1 MILLIECPKTN
12 FFYKY
17 VQKTP
22 ATTTITTMTTMN
34 KPLCDKCGEE
44 HIGSAWCY
52 RCDTDYCTNCEVG
65 GDDDTPAQEW
75 ICDCCLEDVSEGDQE
90 WVEEEY
96 CQKCDEK
103 VPLNPDHMWVQ
114 CTCSS
119 HPGWYCGDHSPGNDC
134 YGDEDCDCCNP
145 EEPEDVNT
153 DSDSDEEICC
163 KCKQEDGQL
172 CQGCD
177 KYICCDCDENE
188 MATCEADGYTY
199 CNDCFPD
206 DEDDYNKWT
215 KAKLHT
221 LCEQRGYKK
230 YKKLNKGPLIDFIKN
245 KEGAEEDE
253 MSALLSSLTLKDIDV
268 TAGQITFNFTPIEE
282 LPHPD
287 FEILT
292 FE

>member
-1 MILLIECPKTN
+1 MILLIECPKTI
-12 FFYKY
+12 FFYKS

-65 GDDDTPAQEW
+65 GDDGTPAQEW
-75 ICDCCLEDVSEGDQE
+75 ICDCCL
-90 WVEEEY
+90 
-96 CQKCDEK
+96 
-103 VPLNPDHMWVQ
+103 
-114 CTCSS
+114 
-119 HPGWYCGDHSPGNDC
+119 
-134 YGDEDCDCCNP
+134 EDCDCCNP

-163 KCKQEDGQL
+163 KCKQEDGEL

-188 MATCEADGYTY
+188 MATCEADGHTY

-206 DEDDYNKWT
+206 EEDDYNKWT

-253 MSALLSSLTLKDIDV
+253 MSALLSSLILEDIDV

-292 FE
+292 FES